1 MGHELV
7 HSTAECPGNQ
17 RGRLWGGSEKH
28 SRTTP
33 FVFPRTGTQISHMG
47 EQFHSGHNVNKSYKM
62 KFSVVVKHEM
72 LSWEVEGAGQGVMW
86 ISDSNRNTGQ
96 SESLA
101 AQGIQEQLKPTRQ
114 DSTHDPRELRSLRT
128 VTAYYQGRSD
138 LPSKIRGKTLEGF

>member
-1 MGHELV
+1 
-7 HSTAECPGNQ
+7 
-17 RGRLWGGSEKH
+17 
-28 SRTTP
+28 
-33 FVFPRTGTQISHMG
+33 
-47 EQFHSGHNVNKSYKM
+47 M